1 MRRTIDSKKLDQVA
15 AAIDRLVIEMDLPR
29 LPLEVVT
36 AALVEIGR
44 LVDLLGPT
52 SPALEA
58 SLLRLQGVLEQRPR
72 LPQAPIGD
80 AGAVLKLRRALKLLA
95 PLAAAALALSAM
107 PLAAATTPPP
117 PPASL
122 IGTAT
127 VGGTVFNPITGKN
140 ETVTTL
146 IGTYAVRTS
155 LNNVILLAT
164 KVGDTYTVVDTGVT
178 PNVST
183 VYTVTAVTL
192 NTNNV
197 VTDVTVKAGSAA
209 TTTTTSVV
217 QAVNPSVAGSGGG
230 GTGTSTAITF
240 TPAAGDV
247 NQFTNYQKGGNGG
260 AGNPGGGVG
269 FCIPLIG
276 CVTIGKSPT
285 AGGAGSNG
293 PLVESYIT
301 PSNGDIT
308 TVSLSLPGIIVVS
321 AGGDG
326 GNGGNSYAL
335 SDGNVLAGAAGGAAG
350 NGGTAIAHV
359 SVGSITTS
367 GAYSHGILV
376 QSMAGAAGA
385 GGIGYGNTNGGG
397 GGTAAQGGSASAYN
411 SAQIVTTGKGA
422 VGILVQSL
430 GGSAGSGGGS
440 YGIVG
445 LPGSGSVGGNGG
457 AAYAEN
463 SGAILTKGESAHGML
478 VQSIGGAGGNSGS
491 GGGIVVLGSSSGVG
505 GNGGTATG
513 KLLTGG
519 SITTEGNYA
528 NGLMVQSV
536 GGGGGSGGVS
546 GGLVALGASGGAAG
560 VGTTASAITQSGSSI
575 LTKGDYSYGILV
587 ESIGG
592 GGGSAG
598 STGGLVSIGA
608 SGGSGGAAGNV
619 SVTADGTVETRGTGS
634 RGIFAQS
641 VGGGGGNAGYTG
653 GAVAIGGSGSL
664 GGTGGTVDVSVGS
677 TGGVATLGKGADA
690 IFAQS
695 VGGGG
700 GAGSYAGG
708 IVSLGGSGGPGAG
721 GGIVTVSNAGT
732 ITTGN
737 TSSRGIFAQSVGGGG
752 GSGGDTGG
760 LVSIGGTGGGTSA
773 GGNVTVS
780 NSGAIT
786 TAGNRSYGLQAQSIG
801 GGGGDGGTSG
811 GVFLSIGGSGAA
823 GGTGGIVTVNQS
835 GAISTSGADSHA
847 LFAQSVGGGG
857 GNGGSSTSISL
868 FSGLAIG
875 GSGSIGGMGGDTT
888 VNFTPKSITVGGAAL
903 SVDPQLVTLGDRS
916 RGVFAQSVGGG
927 GGSGGFAI
935 STAFGLGFS
944 EAIGIGG
951 SGGGGNT
958 GGLVKASGN
967 ADVSTSGANSEGM
980 FFQSAGG
987 GGGSGGFSIATSVT
1001 AGKASLS
1008 AGIGGT
1014 GGSGGDGGTLNVL
1027 TGGSIITR
1035 GLFSTGFVA
1044 QSVGGGGGTGGY
1056 AISAAV
1062 AFDPLASLAV
1072 GVGIGGSGGG
1082 GGRGGDVTATFDG
1095 TISTGGSYGLGS
1107 DAIGALIQSVGGG
1120 GGRGGFSIAGA
1131 ASTAALGSG
1140 AIAFGL
1146 GGSGGTGG
1154 SGGVVIGTVGGNVLT
1169 SGDRSAGVLIQSVGG
1184 GGGSG
1189 GFNISG
1195 AMSVSAGVAG
1205 SAAIGLG
1212 GTGGTAG
1219 VGGTV
1224 TGTAKGSV
1232 ATYGEGS
1239 DGVVVQSLGGGGGSG
1254 GFNISGA
1261 MGISGGATGNVSVGL
1276 GGAGGGGGDGGIA
1289 TGSALGV
1296 VETFGARSRGV
1307 VVQSLGGGGGAGA
1320 FNVDGSIA
1328 ISGGVAGNVGV
1339 GLGGSGGSGGTAKL
1353 VTAIA
1358 RSITT
1363 HDDQSTGFIA
1373 QSVGGG
1379 GGTGGFNVTAG
1390 IAISGGVA
1398 GNVGIGLGGSGGS
1411 GGGGGQVIAG
1421 LIGNVVTSG
1430 DQSGGIV
1437 AQSLGGGGGTGAFN
1451 VTGGLSVS
1459 GGAAGTVGVGIGGS
1473 GGTGGS
1479 ADTVDLTL
1487 AGAAGTSGKDSDAIV
1502 AQSVGGGGG
1511 SGAFNVTGAVSLA
1524 GGGAGAVGFGLG
1536 GTGGSGGDGARVGV
1550 LINDKTTT
1558 SNLAQVAASTGG
1570 FNSRGIVAQSLGG
1583 GGGSGA
1589 FNVTG
1594 AVTLA
1599 GGGGGAISVGIGGSG
1614 GSGGK
1619 GGVVA
1624 ANISGAT
1631 GTSGDSSDGIFIQSL
1646 GGGGGAGAFNITGAV
1661 ALTGGGAGAV
1671 SVGLGGS
1678 GGSGGTS
1685 NSASLNLNKDVVTPD
1700 KMLLA
1705 ASTLGAD
1712 SRGIVVQSLGG
1723 GGGSGAFNITGAI
1736 AGSGGGAGAVSV
1748 GIGGAG
1754 GSGGFAGD
1762 ANADITGRTL
1772 TAQDNSGAVLVQSLG
1787 GGGGAGGF
1795 TISGAVGLS
1804 GGVAGAVS
1812 VGIGGSGGGGGA
1824 GGAAN
1829 LFINQ
1834 RTANSGADLVAAATQ
1849 GKNSAGIVAQSL
1861 GGGGGSGGFNI
1872 SGAVALAGTG
1882 SGAVSVGIGGS
1893 GGNGGAAGDV
1903 TAAIRGQTT
1912 TSGDGSDGIVAQA
1925 IGGGGGSGGFAIA
1938 GALAASG
1945 TGSGAVSVGLGGS
1958 GGSGGLGG
1966 VVKLDI
1972 NKNTTA
1978 TQSDLIAVSTSGIGS
1993 RGIVA
1998 QSLGGGGGVGGF
2010 SFSGAVAL
2018 AGTGSGV
2025 VSVGIG
2031 GSGGGGKDGLGVTS
2045 NISGATLTSGAQS
2058 DGIFLQSVGGG
2069 GGSGAF
2075 NVSAGLAVAGQGAGS
2090 VAVGIGGSGGG
2101 GGSAGAVTLNVNQ
2114 LVSIPT
2120 IDLIAA
2126 RTLGDESRG
2135 IVAQSIGGGGG
2146 DGGFNIS
2153 GGVNL
2158 AGKGAGGL
2166 ALGIGGSGGGGGG
2179 AGMVTADITG
2189 ATFTNGMNSGGV
2201 LLQSLGGGGGSGA
2214 FNVSGSLSAAGKGAG
2229 SLAIGIGGSGAI
2241 GGVGGAVVLDLN
2253 QRTSDAASLL
2263 YAANTLGDNSAGI
2276 IAQSVGG
2283 GGGSGGFN
2291 ISGGVALAGDA
2302 AGAVTVGLGGTGG
2315 GGNNASTVTANIR
2328 GTTATTGFAS
2338 NGVLAQSVGG
2348 GGGAG
2353 AFNVSGGLAAASKG
2367 GGTVSVGLGGAAGS
2381 GGSADTVRLTING
2394 GTTDNRLA
2402 QIAAIT
2408 QGDESRGVIAQSLGG
2423 GGGMGGFNVSG
2434 AVSLASTAAGAVSVG
2449 LGGSG
2454 GSGGNAGLVFA
2465 SIAGSTITTGANS
2478 GAVLA
2483 QSIGGGGGGGGFN
2496 VSGSLAGASTGAG
2509 TVSVGIGGSG
2519 GGGGFAQAV
2528 DLKIN
2533 SEVVAPV
2540 VGLLAAFTGGINS
2553 NGIVA
2558 QSLGGGGG
2566 NGGFNISGSISLAG
2580 KGAGAVSVGIGGS
2593 GGDGGIAGAVHAD
2606 ITGTTVTTLSDS
2618 KGILAQSIGGGGGN
2632 GGFDVA
2638 GGIAIG
2644 GKGAG
2649 TVSVGIGGS
2658 GGGGGKSGEV
2668 ILNVNQRSADPLNL
2682 LTAALTSGDRST
2694 GIIAQSIGGGGGDG
2708 GFNVSGGIA
2717 AGSEGAGNLGF
2728 GLGGGGGTASDG
2740 DQVIARIAGDIG
2752 TSGLSAGG
2760 LFLQSAGGGGG
2771 SGGFNVSGGV
2781 ALSKKLAGNIMVGIG
2796 GMGAGGGDG
2805 KLVDGQM
2812 VGDIATTKDG
2822 SYGAT
2827 LQSVGGSGGVGG
2839 MNITG
2844 GISISTGTTGAGTL
2858 GVGIGG
2864 FGGGGGN
2871 GGEVRGGITGSIQT
2885 AGDNAHGAL
2894 FQSLGGGGGDGGL
2907 NVTGGIAISKGTTGT
2922 VGFGLG
2928 GFGGDGGNAGIVNAT
2943 LAGNVTTS
2951 GRASY
2956 GAMFQSVGGAG
2967 GAGALNVTGGINITK
2982 GDSSSGGVSIGIG
2995 GFGGGGGNASSV
3007 TASSDG
3013 VYSTDGRDSAG
3024 VIALSLGG
3032 GGGAGGLNVSGA
3044 LTVSTQGN
3052 GGAVALGLGGF
3063 GGDGGKSGD
3072 VTLTR
3077 AGNTITRQSASDG
3090 VVAQSIG
3097 GGGGRGAINIS
3108 AGIAGTNTG
3117 NAGSVVL
3124 GMGGFGGGGGDA
3136 GLVTATVRDS
3146 VWAMGSDAATS
3157 FYPSDY
3163 VLSDGSAIDAGT
3175 KTHLING
3182 SNGVVVESIGGGGG
3196 SGGMNISGGISLAK
3210 ANKDST
3216 GSALVLGI
3224 GGFGGSGG
3232 NAGIVNATV
3241 GAVSGPRIQ
3250 VQGTGDNKSAIY
3262 VASIGG
3268 GGGDG
3273 GINISGGLSTDGQ
3286 VVAGF
3291 GGGGSG
3297 GGLGKAVTATVNA
3310 DLFASGY
3317 QAGGLTVQSLGGG
3330 GGAGGINISGGFKP
3344 RQGTEP
3350 VIVFG
3355 MGGNGGAGNS
3365 SGNVTVG
3372 QDGQVVVDGYNSHG
3386 VLVQS
3391 IAGGGGAGGMD
3402 IVANVNR
3409 SDGKSAFD
3417 GFAAGIGMGGS
3428 GGKGSVAGNVSLRS
3442 TGNVLINTLVGQTP
3456 DGVITLAA
3464 GSQAG
3469 LSAGVTAQSIGG
3481 GGGVGGFN
3489 IVGIYAPKGNPLTVA
3504 IGGSGGVG
3512 GDAGTVTLD
3521 RGYLADGT
3529 TSASLI
3535 NTFGFG
3541 SAGLVAQ
3548 SIGGGGGNAGS
3559 NLSFAKGSTLANE
3572 TGYAG
3577 LIQIG
3582 GDGASSG
3589 NASTVTVR
3597 HFGIIQT
3604 DGQGSDGILAQSIGK
3619 GGGNAAVNIGISL
3632 VGEDTAFRA
3641 DSTKT
3646 STVNGFTLAVGGGAG
3661 DAGSAGAV
3669 SVSHDGTIVTKQ
3681 MMSSAIVAQSLA
3693 GGGGNTALNLAT
3705 LRGVDNGLKVAIG
3718 REGGKGGVSGDV
3730 SVTSK
3735 GLLITSGKMSNGIVA
3750 QSIGGAGGLSGTS
3763 GVEGQLREGSGKDSV
3778 NNGFAISLGLEGGAG
3793 GHSDTV
3799 TVVNSADIQTSG
3811 ENARG
3816 IIAQSIGGDGGVAGS
3831 ALALTMGQA
3840 NSFGVALGGGGGV
3853 GATSSKVKVGNAGLI
3868 LTTGESS
3875 DGILAQSIGGGGGVA
3890 GSATTIKRA
3899 TGLEKESSTT
3909 VAVAVGGSGGAGA
3922 VAGAVEVRNDGI
3934 ISTQGDNS
3942 YGIRAQS
3949 IGGGGGVGGSV
3960 YNVEM
3965 VTAKTVNMF
3974 NLNIGG
3980 GGGGGQAAGRVDV
3993 FNYGIIRTTGVGASG
4008 ISANSIGGGGGDA
4021 GSVATLTKVG
4031 VAAGGDTNAL
4041 QIAIGG
4047 SGGSGGTGGAIHVV
4061 NAPNGT
4067 TDSGT
4072 IITTN
4077 RDAHGIFAQSL
4088 GGGGGNGSSIA
4099 SIYLSN
4105 GAAGSI
4111 SLGVNLGGAGGTG
4124 NTGGEVLVENGGLIH
4139 TQGDGSDGI
4148 LAQSIGGGG
4157 GNGGSLITTNIL
4169 AKSKDKSPLIAIGGI
4184 GGAGNDGGHVTVI
4197 NSGRIFT
4204 EGKNADGIVAQ
4215 SIGGGGG
4222 NAGFGL
4228 ALTGEKKTL
4237 IVSNLMSLLVGSI
4250 GGGNAGKGGQVD
4262 VIHSGDIT
4270 VTGAGSQAI
4279 VAESIN
4285 GGGGHIQFDL
4295 RGISLPSI
4303 STVAPGLSIPPLGSI
4318 DGIPN
4323 LVAGEPVNKPVAPV
4337 IVATRLGASDA
4348 TSMNAGKVNVKITG
4362 TIGAAGDY
4370 GAGATIRSIGGG
4382 GGALDITASLVKP
4395 EPLPV
4400 APAGAGITTAA
4411 VDSTYTAAMIYA
4423 VGLGSKNSTDNAGA
4437 SIESA
4442 QTGDLITTGKAT
4454 PALLVQS
4461 IGGGGGSALVNVETE
4476 DLALVD
4482 SVRFGL
4488 GSVASSNSDGGDVTR
4503 TQSGNVFTLTNFS
4516 NGALIQSIGGGGG
4529 SAFGRVALVT
4539 PPVASPLQ
4547 VAGVQRITGVR
4558 EALDAQS
4565 ALAVTSLA
4573 PAVVSLGAIGGSGN
4587 DGGAINLSF
4596 AGNFTTVGVRA
4607 NGLVVQSIGAG
4618 GGQVMLDGLN
4628 ASSIILGGQAG
4639 ASGSGG
4645 TVTVANNG
4653 LLTTYGTGANGILL
4667 QSIGGGG
4674 GALFGAGPNP
4684 NVTLSSAN
4692 SGDGAAV
4699 RLTQTGDVAVLG
4711 DHATGI
4717 IAQSL
4722 GGGGGRIDDIF
4733 SGTAGGVGRGG
4744 TIDLLLNGQVYAPGA
4759 GSVAVTAQSLG
4770 SRGGSNINITALG
4783 SLRGG
4788 SGTGVAAIIDGGK
4801 DNLLT
4806 SNVALSAVSGNAVTA
4821 TSGNDTVINNGLA
4834 VGNFRL
4840 GAGTN
4845 ALINSAGATL
4855 VTIDT
4860 LDLQDGVGSSGTF
4873 TNAGNLMLGQS
4884 ASKYPVD
4891 LAAGEALPIQ
4901 FAGEPKTDLLS
4912 GTAVISRVALD
4923 GNIVLTP
4930 TSHSVW
4936 DVAFGPYASDK
4947 ISATGN
4953 AAVNGTADV
4962 TVTWLEN
4969 NKPVTLIS
4977 TGGSAVDNGLKVKD
4991 TLALDFSI
4999 VTAPNAINLA
5009 FTSNFGLSFLKT
5021 NERALGGSFD
5031 SALVAGNSGG
5041 IGRLLALLGN
5051 LTAGQESLY
5060 KSIMAELD
5068 PGLFVAPQLVQFD
5081 AARDFGSNVLGCREV
5096 DRRDNRACVWGYA
5109 AANRYQRSTDR
5120 GEYRFDQH
5128 DGNRMRM
5135 GVELP
5140 LGADWQAGAA
5150 FGYDDLGDMR
5160 YDNDRAIADGEAVHA
5175 GVALARSFG
5184 DRGQGTA
5191 KLSLTGGLQT
5201 VDLTRRQSVFVSA
5214 VGSSHYQ
5221 TDYLGGTAE
5230 IGYSVGTG
5238 PLFARPSIEGSMF
5251 RLGQGR
5257 FTEQGLGGLGIAGL
5271 RHHEWIGTVS
5281 PRMTVGARLGTSATF
5296 SLNAGGV
5303 FHEKSVITAP
5313 LRIIGANPS
5322 ADPAM
5327 IRSRFDKTAWSGGF
5341 DLVVGNSDKVSVD
5354 LGYRGEFGKSV
5365 TSHDAHFTF
5374 RAKF

>member
-1 MRRTIDSKKLDQVA
+1 MMRRSIYSRKLDQVA
-15 AAIDRLVIEMDLPR
+15 VAIDRLVIEMDITR
-29 LPLEVVT
+29 LPLETVN
-36 AALVEIGR
+36 AALVEISH
-44 LVDLLGPT
+44 LVDLLGPM
-52 SPALEA
+52 SPNLEV
-58 SLLRLQGVLEQRPR
+58 SLLRLKRVLAQRDR
-72 LPQAPIGD
+72 LPQAQVVDVG
-80 AGAVLKLRRALKLLA
+80 VMRKLRRALKLLA
-95 PLAAAALALSAM
+95 PLAAAALLFSSL
-107 PLAAATTPPP
+107 PLAAAAPPPP

-127 VGGTVFNPITGKN
+127 VGGTVFNPISGLN
-140 ETVTTL
+140 ETVTAL
-146 IGTYAVRTS
+146 IGTYAVRTAQ
-155 LNNVILLAT
+155 NNVILLAT
-164 KVGDTYTVVDTGVT
+164 KVGDTYTVVDTSVT

-197 VTDVTVKAGSAA
+197 VTGITVKAGSAT

-217 QAVNPSVAGSGGG
+217 QAVNPSVAGTGGG

-260 AGNPGGGVG
+260 DGSNGGGVG

-285 AGGAGSNG
+285 AGGNGSDG

-301 PSNGDIT
+301 PSNGNIT
-308 TVSLSLPGIIVVS
+308 TISPNLPGVIVVS

-326 GNGGNSYAL
+326 GKGGNSYAL
-335 SDGNVLAGAAGGAAG
+335 TDGTTLSAAGGGAAG

-367 GAYSHGILV
+367 GENSHGILV
-376 QSMAGAAGA
+376 QSMAGTAGA
-385 GGIGYGNTNGGG
+385 GGIGVGIANGGG
-397 GGTAAQGGSASAYN
+397 GGLAAAGGSASAYN

-430 GGSAGSGGGS
+430 GGNAGSGGGS

-457 AAYAEN
+457 TAYGEN

-491 GGGIVVLGSSSGVG
+491 GGGIVTLGGTSGAG
-505 GNGGTATG
+505 GDGGTASA
-513 KLLTGG
+513 KLTGTG

-528 NGLMVQSV
+528 NGIMAQSV
-536 GGGGGSGGVS
+536 GGGGGSGGLAA
-546 GGLVALGASGGAAG
+546 GLVSLGASGGSAG
-560 VGTTASAITQSGSSI
+560 AGKAVTVVTDAGSSI
-575 LTKGDYSYGILV
+575 LTKGDYSYGILA
-587 ESIGG
+587 ESVGG

-598 STGGLVSIGA
+598 TSGGLVAIGA
-608 SGGSGGAAGNV
+608 TSGSGGAAGNV
-619 SVTADGTVETRGTGS
+619 SVTANGSVETRGTSS

-653 GAVAIGGSGSL
+653 GLVAIGGAGTL
-664 GGTGGTVDVSVGS
+664 GGIGGQVSVAVGS
-677 TGGVATLGKGADA
+677 TGGVTTLGKGSDA

-695 VGGGG
+695 IGGGG

-708 IVSLGGSGGPGAG
+708 VFALGGSAGPGAAG
-721 GGIVTVSNAGT
+721 GTVSVDNAGT
-732 ITTGN
+732 IVTGG
-737 TSSRGIFAQSVGGGG
+737 TAARGIFAQSVGGGG
-752 GSGGDTGG
+752 GSGGSGGG
-760 LVSIGGTGGGTSA
+760 LVSIGGTGGGTSS
-773 GGNVTVS
+773 GGNVTVG
-780 NSGAIT
+780 NSGVIT
-786 TAGNRSYGLQAQSIG
+786 TSGSRSYGIQAQSVG

-811 GVFLSIGGSGAA
+811 AVFLSIGGSGAA
-823 GGTGGIVTVNQS
+823 GGNGGLVTVNQS
-835 GAISTSGADSHA
+835 GAISTVGADSHA
-847 LFAQSVGGGG
+847 LFAQSIGGGG
-857 GNGGSSTSISL
+857 GNGGSATSISL

-888 VNFTPKSITVGGAAL
+888 VNFTPKTISIGGSSLVVA
-903 SVDPQLVTLGDRS
+903 PQLITLGDRS

-935 STAFGLGFS
+935 ATTFGVGFS
-944 EAIGIGG
+944 QTIGIGG
-951 SGGGGNT
+951 SGGGGNK
-958 GGLVKASGN
+958 GGLVTASGK
-967 ADVSTSGANSEGM
+967 ADISTYGSNSEGM

-987 GGGSGGFSIATSVT
+987 GGGSGGFSITTAVT
-1001 AGKASLS
+1001 AGKAALS

-1014 GGSGGDGGTLNVL
+1014 GGTGGNGGTLSVL
-1027 TGGSIITR
+1027 TGGSIVTR
-1035 GLFSTGFVA
+1035 GQFSTGFVA

-1056 AISAAV
+1056 AISASV
-1062 AFDPLASLAV
+1062 AIDPLASLAV
-1072 GVGIGGSGGG
+1072 ALGIGGSGGG
-1082 GGRGGDVTATFDG
+1082 GGRGGDVTASFDG
-1095 TISTGGSYGLGS
+1095 TISTGDTNRLGS

-1131 ASTAALGSG
+1131 VSTSALGAA
-1140 AIAFGL
+1140 AISFGL
-1146 GGSGGTGG
+1146 GGSGG
-1154 SGGVVIGTVGGNVLT
+1154 SGGDGGTVVGTVGGNVST
-1169 SGDRSAGVLIQSVGG
+1169 SGDRSTGVLIQTVGG

-1195 AMSVSAGVAG
+1195 AMSVSAGISG
-1205 SAAIGLG
+1205 SASIGLG

-1219 VGGTV
+1219 GGGTV
-1224 TGTAKGSV
+1224 TGTTKGTV
-1232 ATYGEGS
+1232 TTLGEGS

-1254 GFNISGA
+1254 GFNVSGA
-1261 MGISGGATGNVSVGL
+1261 MGISGGAAGNVSVGL
-1276 GGAGGGGGDGGIA
+1276 GGAGGGGGDGGTA

-1328 ISGGVAGNVGV
+1328 IAGGVAGNVGI
-1339 GLGGSGGSGGTAKL
+1339 GLGGAGGSGGTAKL
-1353 VTAIA
+1353 VTANA
-1358 RSITT
+1358 GSITT
-1363 HDDQSTGFIA
+1363 HGAQSTGFIA

-1421 LIGNVVTSG
+1421 LIGNVVTLG
-1430 DQSGGIV
+1430 NQSGGIV
-1437 AQSLGGGGGTGAFN
+1437 AQSLGGGGGSGAFN

-1473 GGTGGS
+1473 GGSGGS
-1479 ADTVDLTL
+1479 ASTVDLTL
-1487 AGAAGTSGKDSDAIV
+1487 AGAAGTSGMDSDAIV

-1524 GGGAGAVGFGLG
+1524 GGGGGAIGFGLG
-1536 GTGGSGGDGARVGV
+1536 GSGGSGGNGARVGV
-1550 LINDKTTT
+1550 IINSGTTT
-1558 SNLAQVAASTGG
+1558 NNLTQVAAATGG
-1570 FNSRGIVAQSLGG
+1570 IRSRGIVAQSLGG

-1594 AVTLA
+1594 AVSLA
-1599 GGGGGAISVGIGGSG
+1599 GGGGGAISLGIGGSG
-1614 GSGGK
+1614 GSGGN
-1619 GGVVA
+1619 GGEVQA
-1624 ANISGAT
+1624 KISGAT
-1631 GTSGDSSDGIFIQSL
+1631 GTSGNKSDGIFIQSL
-1646 GGGGGAGAFNITGAV
+1646 GGGGGAGAFNVSGAI

-1678 GGSGGTS
+1678 GGSGGFS
-1685 NSASLNLNKDVVTPD
+1685 SSASLDLNKDVINPD
-1700 KMLLA
+1700 KMLIS

-1723 GGGSGAFNITGAI
+1723 GGGSGAFNIAGSI
-1736 AGSGGGAGAVSV
+1736 AGSSGGAGAVSV

-1754 GSGGFAGD
+1754 GSGGLAGN
-1762 ANADITGRTL
+1762 ANANITGRTL
-1772 TAQDNSGAVLVQSLG
+1772 TVQNNSGAVLVQSIG

-1795 TISGAVGLS
+1795 NISGAVGLS
-1804 GGVAGAVS
+1804 GGGAGAVGI
-1812 VGIGGSGGGGGA
+1812 GIGGSGGGGGA

-1829 LFINQ
+1829 LFINE
-1834 RTANSGADLVAAATQ
+1834 RTANSAADLVAASTK
-1849 GKNSAGIVAQSL
+1849 GNNSAGIVAQSL

-1872 SGAVALAGTG
+1872 TGAVALAGSG
-1882 SGAVSVGIGGS
+1882 SGAVSIGIGGS
-1893 GGNGGAAGDV
+1893 GGSGGAAGDV

-1912 TSGDGSDGIVAQA
+1912 TLGAGSDGVVAQA

-1938 GALAASG
+1938 GALAAAGSG
-1945 TGSGAVSVGLGGS
+1945 AGAVSVGLGGS

-1966 VVKLDI
+1966 VVQLDI
-1972 NKNTTA
+1972 NKGTTA
-1978 TQSDLIAVSTSGIGS
+1978 SQSELIAASTNGIGS

-2018 AGTGSGV
+2018 SGTGSGV
-2025 VSVGIG
+2025 VSIGIG
-2031 GSGGGGKDGLGVTS
+2031 GSGGGGKSGLAVFGD
-2045 NISGATLTSGAQS
+2045 ISGATLTGGAES
-2058 DGIFLQSVGGG
+2058 DAIFFQSVGGG

-2101 GGSAGAVTLNVNQ
+2101 GGSAGAVTLDLNKK
-2114 LVSIPT
+2114 VSAPT
-2120 IDLIAA
+2120 ISLLAA
-2126 RTLGDESRG
+2126 RTLGDDSRG

-2166 ALGIGGSGGGGGG
+2166 AVGIGGSGGGGGAAG
-2179 AGMVTADITG
+2179 AVTADITG
-2189 ATFTNGMNSGGV
+2189 ATFTSGRNSGGV
-2201 LLQSLGGGGGSGA
+2201 LLQSLGGGGGAGA
-2214 FNVSGSLSAAGKGAG
+2214 FNISGSLSAAGKGAG
-2229 SLAIGIGGSGAI
+2229 SLAIGIGGSGAN
-2241 GGVGGAVVLDLN
+2241 GGVGGAVMLDLN
-2253 QRTSDAASLL
+2253 QRTNDPANLL
-2263 YAANTLGDNSAGI
+2263 FAANTLGDNSAGI
-2276 IAQSVGG
+2276 IAQSIGG

-2291 ISGGVALAGDA
+2291 ISGGVSLAGDA

-2338 NGVLAQSVGG
+2338 NAILAQSVGG
-2348 GGGAG
+2348 GGGSG
-2353 AFNVSGGLAAASKG
+2353 GFNVSGGLSAASKG

-2394 GTTDNRLA
+2394 GTTDNRVE
-2402 QIAAIT
+2402 QRAALT
-2408 QGDESRGVIAQSLGG
+2408 LGDESRGIIAQSLGG

-2434 AVSLASTAAGAVSVG
+2434 AIGLASTAAGAVSVG

-2454 GSGGNAGLVFA
+2454 GSGGNAGQVFA
-2465 SIAGSTITTGANS
+2465 SIAGSTITTGDNS
-2478 GAVLA
+2478 GGVLA

-2519 GGGGFAQAV
+2519 GGGGFSQDV
-2528 DLKIN
+2528 SLKIN
-2533 SEVVAPV
+2533 SEVLAPV
-2540 VGLLAAFTGGINS
+2540 VGLLAASTYGKNS

-2580 KGAGAVSVGIGGS
+2580 KGSGAVSVGIGGS
-2593 GGDGGIAGAVHAD
+2593 GGNGGAAGAVRAD
-2606 ITGTTVTTLSDS
+2606 ITGATFTAQADS
-2618 KGILAQSIGGGGGN
+2618 KGILVQSIGGGGGN

-2638 GGIAIG
+2638 GGIAVA

-2668 ILNVNQRSADPLNL
+2668 VLNVNQRTADPRNVLV
-2682 LTAALTSGDRST
+2682 AALTSGDRST
-2694 GIIAQSIGGGGGDG
+2694 AIIAQSIGGGGGDG

-2740 DQVIARIAGDIG
+2740 NQVIARIAGDIE
-2752 TSGLSAGG
+2752 TTGLSAGG

-2805 KLVDGQM
+2805 KLVDGQLI
-2812 VGDIATTKDG
+2812 GDIATTKDG
-2822 SYGAT
+2822 SFGAT
-2827 LQSVGGSGGVGG
+2827 MQSLGGSGGVGG

-2844 GISISTGTTGAGTL
+2844 GISISTGTSGAGTL

-2864 FGGGGGN
+2864 FGGGGGD
-2871 GGEVRGGITGSIQT
+2871 GGEVKGIITGSIRT
-2885 AGDNAHGAL
+2885 AGNNAYGVL
-2894 FQSLGGGGGDGGL
+2894 FQSLGGGGGAGGL

-2928 GFGGDGGNAGIVNAT
+2928 GFGGDGGDSGMVTANLV
-2943 LAGNVTTS
+2943 GNVTTS

-2967 GAGALNVTGGINITK
+2967 GSGALNVTGGINITK

-3007 TASSDG
+3007 TARTNG
-3013 VYSTDGRDSAG
+3013 LYSTDGRDSAG

-3044 LTVSTQGN
+3044 ITVSTQGN

-3063 GGDGGKSGD
+3063 GGDGGSSGD

-3077 AGNTITRQSASDG
+3077 IGTTITRQSASDG

-3097 GGGGRGAINIS
+3097 GGGGRGAINVS

-3136 GLVTATVRDS
+3136 GVVTATVRDS
-3146 VWAMGSDAATS
+3146 VYATGSDAATS
-3157 FYPSDY
+3157 FYPADY

-3175 KTHLING
+3175 KTHMING
-3182 SNGVVVESIGGGGG
+3182 SNGILVESIGGGGG

-3210 ANKDST
+3210 ADKDST

-3232 NAGIVNATV
+3232 NAGMVNATV
-3241 GAVSGPRIQ
+3241 GAISGPRIQ
-3250 VQGTGDNKSAIY
+3250 VRGTGDNKSAIY

-3273 GINISGGLSTDGQ
+3273 AINISGGLSTDGQ

-3297 GGLGKAVTATVNA
+3297 GGLGKAVTAKVNA

-3330 GGAGGINISGGFKP
+3330 GGNGGINISGGFKP

-3365 SGNVTVG
+3365 SGKVTVE
-3372 QDGQVVVDGYNSHG
+3372 QDGQVVVNGYNSHG

-3417 GFAAGIGMGGS
+3417 GFAAGIGIGGS
-3428 GGKGSVAGNVSLRS
+3428 GGKGSVAGDVSLRS
-3442 TGNVLINTLVGQTP
+3442 TGNVLINTVVTTA
-3456 DGVITLAA
+3456 DGVTTLSA

-3489 IVGIYAPKGNPLTVA
+3489 IVGIYAPKGNPVTVA

-3512 GDAGTVTLD
+3512 GDAGSVTVD
-3521 RGYLADGT
+3521 RGYRADGT
-3529 TSASLI
+3529 ASASLI

-3541 SAGLVAQ
+3541 STGLVAQ
-3548 SIGGGGGNAGS
+3548 SIGGGGGNAGT

-3577 LIQIG
+3577 LFQIG
-3582 GDGASSG
+3582 GDGKSSG
-3589 NASTVTVR
+3589 NAKAVTVR

-3604 DGQGSDGILAQSIGK
+3604 NGEGSDGILAQSIGK
-3619 GGGNAAVNIGISL
+3619 GGGNAAVNIGISM
-3632 VGEDTAFRA
+3632 VGEDTKFRV

-3669 SVSHDGTIVTKQ
+3669 SVIHDGTIVTHQ

-3693 GGGGNTALNLAT
+3693 GGGGNTALNIAT

-3718 REGGKGGVSGDV
+3718 REGGKGGLAGDV
-3730 SVTSK
+3730 SVIAK
-3735 GLLITSGKMSNGIVA
+3735 GLLLASGDLSNGIVA

-3763 GVEGQLREGSGKDSV
+3763 GVEGQLREGSGTNSI
-3778 NNGFAISLGLEGGAG
+3778 NNGFALSLGLEGGAG
-3793 GHSDTV
+3793 GHSGTV
-3799 TVVNSADIQTSG
+3799 TVANSADIQTNG

-3831 ALALTMGQA
+3831 AFALTMGQA
-3840 NSFGVALGGGGGV
+3840 NSLGVALGGGGGV
-3853 GATSSKVKVGNAGLI
+3853 GATSAKVKVSNAGLI
-3868 LTTGESS
+3868 LTIGKTS

-3890 GSATTIKRA
+3890 GSATTVKRA
-3899 TGLEKESSTT
+3899 TGIEKDSSTT
-3909 VAVAVGGSGGAGA
+3909 VAVAVGGSGGSGA
-3922 VAGAVEVRNDGI
+3922 VAGDVEVRNDGI
-3934 ISTQGDNS
+3934 ISTQGEKS

-3960 YNVEM
+3960 YNIEL
-3965 VTAKTVNMF
+3965 VTAKNVNTF
-3974 NLNIGG
+3974 NVNIGG
-3980 GGGGGQAAGRVDV
+3980 GGGSGQAAGRVDV
-3993 FNYGIIRTTGVGASG
+3993 FNYGIIRTTGAGASA

-4021 GSVATLTKVG
+4021 GSIATFTKAG
-4031 VAAGGDTNAL
+4031 VTAGGDTNSL

-4099 SIYLSN
+4099 SLYYSG
-4105 GAAGSI
+4105 GAKGSI
-4111 SLGVNLGGAGGTG
+4111 SLGINLGGSGGSG

-4139 TQGDGSDGI
+4139 TQGEGSHGI

-4157 GNGGSLITTNIL
+4157 GNGGSLITANVL
-4169 AKSKDKSPLIAIGGI
+4169 LKSRDKSPLISIGGI

-4197 NSGRIFT
+4197 NTGRIFT

-4228 ALTGEKKTL
+4228 ALTGELKTL
-4237 IVSNLMSLLVGSI
+4237 VVSNLMSLLVGSI
-4250 GGGNAGKGGQVD
+4250 GGGTSGKGGQVD

-4270 VTGAGSQAI
+4270 VMGAGSQAI

-4285 GGGGHIQFDL
+4285 GGGGHIKFDL
-4295 RGISLPSI
+4295 RGISLPSV
-4303 STVAPGLSIPPLGSI
+4303 STFVPGLSIPPLGEIS
-4318 DGIPN
+4318 GIPN
-4323 LVAGEPVNKPVAPV
+4323 LVAGEPVNRPVAPV
-4337 IVATRLGASDA
+4337 IVATRLGASGA
-4348 TSMNAGKVNVKITG
+4348 TSMNAGKVNVTITG

-4400 APAGAGITTAA
+4400 APAIAAITTAGA
-4411 VDSTYTAAMIYA
+4411 ASTYTAAMIYA
-4423 VGLGSKNSTDNAGA
+4423 VGLGSKNSNDNAGA
-4437 SIESA
+4437 DINSA
-4442 QTGDLITTGKAT
+4442 QTGDLITTGKGS

-4476 DLALVD
+4476 DLALID
-4482 SVRFGL
+4482 SLRFGL
-4488 GSVASSNSDGGDVTR
+4488 GSVASSNSDGGDITR
-4503 TQSGNVFTLTNFS
+4503 TQSGNVYTLTAFS
-4516 NGALIQSIGGGGG
+4516 NGALVQSIGGGGG
-4529 SAFGRVALVT
+4529 SAMGHLALVT
-4539 PPVASPLQ
+4539 PPVASLAQ
-4547 VAGVQRITGVR
+4547 IARVQEISR
-4558 EALDAQS
+4558 ERVALDSQGALIATPLAQ
-4565 ALAVTSLA
+4565 AI
-4573 PAVVSLGAIGGSGN
+4573 VSLGAIGGSGN
-4587 DGGAINLSF
+4587 DGGAINLAF
-4596 AGNFTTVGVRA
+4596 TGDFTTIGASA
-4607 NGLVVQSIGAG
+4607 NGLVAQSIGAG
-4618 GGQVMLDGLN
+4618 GGQVMLDGLG
-4628 ASSIILGGQAG
+4628 ATSIILGGQAG

-4645 TVTVANNG
+4645 NVTVTNNG
-4653 LLTTYGTGANGILL
+4653 QVLTYGRGANGMLL

-4674 GALFGAGPNP
+4674 GAVFGAGASPAL
-4684 NVTLSSAN
+4684 TLSSAN
-4692 SGDGAAV
+4692 SGNGGAI
-4699 RLTQTGDVAVLG
+4699 RLSQTGTVAVLG
-4711 DHATGI
+4711 DRATGI

-4722 GGGGGRIDDIF
+4722 GGGGGRIDDFF

-4744 TIDLLLNGQVYAPGA
+4744 AIDLLLNGQVYAPGA
-4759 GSVAVTAQSLG
+4759 GSVAVNAQSLG
-4770 SRGGSNINITALG
+4770 SLGGGNIKITALG

-4788 SGTGVAAIIDGGK
+4788 SGSGIAAFIDGGK

-4821 TSGNDTVINNGLA
+4821 TSGNDTVINNGIA

-4840 GAGTN
+4840 GGGTN
-4845 ALINSAGATL
+4845 ALVNSVGATL
-4855 VTIDT
+4855 ITIDT
-4860 LDLQDGVGSSGTF
+4860 LDLQDGAGSSGTF
-4873 TNAGNLMLGQS
+4873 TNSGELLLGLS
-4884 ASKYPVD
+4884 ASKYPLD
-4891 LAAGEALPIQ
+4891 LAAGETFPQHLSVD
-4901 FAGEPKTDLLS
+4901 PKTDLLA
-4912 GTAVISRVALD
+4912 GTAIISRVALD

-4930 TSHSVW
+4930 TSNSVW

-4947 ISATGN
+4947 ITATGN
-4953 AAVNGTADV
+4953 AVVNGTADV
-4962 TVTWLEN
+4962 TVTWLQD
-4969 NKPVTLIS
+4969 NKPVTLIA
-4977 TGGSAVDNGLKVKD
+4977 TGGSAIDNGLKVKD

-5009 FTSNFGLSFLKT
+5009 FTSNFGLSFLNT
-5021 NERALGGSFD
+5021 NERALGRSMD
-5031 SALVAGNSGG
+5031 SALIAGNSVG

-5051 LTAGQESLY
+5051 LTTGQEPLY

-5068 PGLFVAPQLVQFD
+5068 PGLFLAPQLVQFD
-5081 AARDFGSNVLGCREV
+5081 AARNFGSNVLGCRDA
-5096 DRRDNRACVWGYA
+5096 DRHDSHACVWGYA
-5109 AANRYQRSTDR
+5109 AADSYERGTDR
-5120 GEYRFDQH
+5120 GEYLFKQRG
-5128 DGNRMRM
+5128 GNRLRV

-5140 LGADWQAGAA
+5140 LGTDWQVGAA
-5150 FGYDDLGDMR
+5150 LGYDDLGDMR
-5160 YDNDRAIADGEAVHA
+5160 YDIDRSTADGQAVHA
-5175 GVALARSFG
+5175 GVALAHSFG
-5184 DRGQGTA
+5184 DRGQGSA
-5191 KLSLTGGLQT
+5191 NLSLTGGLQT
-5201 VDLTRRQSVFVSA
+5201 VDLTRRQAVFVSA

-5221 TDYLGGTAE
+5221 TDYVGGTAV
-5230 IGYSVGTG
+5230 IGYSFGTG
-5238 PLFARPSIEGSMF
+5238 PLFVRPAIEGSMF
-5251 RLGQGR
+5251 RLGQRR
-5257 FTEQGLGGLGIAGL
+5257 FTEEGLAGLGVTGLD
-5271 RHHEWIGTVS
+5271 HHEWIGTVNPS
-5281 PRMTVGARLGTSATF
+5281 VTLGARFSAGSTF
-5296 SLNAGGV
+5296 SLKFGEV
-5303 FHEKSVITAP
+5303 FHDKSAITAP
-5313 LRIIGANPS
+5313 LRLIGANPI

-5327 IRSRFDKTAWSGGF
+5327 IRSVFDKNALSAGF
-5341 DLVVGNSDKVSVD
+5341 DLVVAGSDKVSID

-5365 TSHDAHFTF
+5365 TSHDLHFTL